1 MLSWPVGGHACDG
14 VWASHWYGAVH
25 RSTGFAGPEAALPE
39 LHGAVADLAAQGMPA
54 YNRLAA
60 VKLVS

>member
-1 MLSWPVGGHACDG
+1 
-14 VWASHWYGAVH
+14 
-25 RSTGFAGPEAALPE
+25 
-39 LHGAVADLAAQGMPA
+39 LHGAVADLAAQGMAA